1 MFLPHSVRPPQSCK
15 SVSQLWDLIYHCLYI
30 SIFISSINMS
40 LPTPFVKAKFADN
53 SWLGLPKDTDLQR
66 QATIKCFWAASS
78 NLSRNSFNRV
88 FLNAQCKMDHD
99 GFPLHGV
106 LDSHLKLNK
115 PSEKWSNYF
124 SNLMDPNLDVCLLFG
139 KNSTAAGTRSF
150 QRFSGKLPIALWS
163 FNLLNLLRTF
173 WRITSSSLQGMDV
186 RIWCNPA
193 KSAIQ
198 ETIINSS
205 MVR

>member
-1 MFLPHSVRPPQSCK
+1 MFLPHSVSPPQSCK
-15 SVSQLWDLIYHCLYI
+15 SVSQLCDLIYLCLYI

-78 NLSRNSFNRV
+78 NLSRNSFKRV

-99 GFPLHGV
+99 GFPLHSV

-115 PSEKWSNYF
+115 TSEKWSNF
-124 SNLMDPNLDVCLLFG
+124 VSNLMDPNLDGPSVFQTPQLRVPAVFSVKASYPSHFG
-139 KNSTAAGTRSF
+139 VSTFLTSF
-150 QRFSGKLPIALWS
+150 APSEESPPPPCKERMSEFGAT
-163 FNLLNLLRTF
+163 LRTLP
-173 WRITSSSLQGMDV
+173 SNKQ
-186 RIWCNPA
+186 
-193 KSAIQ
+193 
-198 ETIINSS
+198 
-205 MVR
+205 